1 MTLHQAI
8 QTHSMTPHQLAVK
21 AGLAPKSI
29 YNLLNGAY
37 YPTLDTAAKIAN
49 VFHCEIEYQRMTAG
63 VVEAVKCSAA
73 YAMPT

>member
-1 MTLHQAI
+1 MTLAEAI
-8 QTHSMTPHQLAVK
+8 QSHNLTPHQLAVK

-37 YPTLDTAAKIAN
+37 YPTLDTAAKIAK
-49 VFHCEIEYQRMTAG
+49 VFHCEITYQRMTAG

-73 YAMPT
+73 YAIPT